1 VPGRPVLTAA
11 LIGTF
16 AGIGAWIR
24 LRRRYAVVRIDG
36 ASMEP
41 TYRSGDRVLVH
52 RVPVR
57 RLAVGDVVVVERPDP
72 AGNWWH
78 PPLTGAVDR
87 RPYLIKR
94 VAALPGDRVPRDVRA
109 LRHAS
114 GQPVPQG
121 SVVVLGDASTGS
133 WDSRSIGYLPL
144 SRVLGRVLRR
154 LPEAD
159 RWRPDADVSAV
170 CVHRR

>member
-1 VPGRPVLTAA
+1 VPGRPVLIAA
-11 LIGTF
+11 LTGTLT
-16 AGIGAWIR
+16 GIGAWIR

-52 RVPVR
+52 RVPVGQ
-57 RLAVGDVVVVERPDP
+57 LAVGDVVVVERPDP
-72 AGNWWH
+72 AGNWRY
-78 PPLTGAVDR
+78 PPLAGAVDR

-109 LRHAS
+109 LHHAS
-114 GQPVPQG
+114 GQPVPPG
-121 SVVVLGDASTGS
+121 SVVLLGDAGTGS

-144 SRVLGRVLRR
+144 SRVLGRVLRP
-154 LPEAD
+154 LPGAD
-159 RWRPDADVSAV
+159 Q
-170 CVHRR
+170 